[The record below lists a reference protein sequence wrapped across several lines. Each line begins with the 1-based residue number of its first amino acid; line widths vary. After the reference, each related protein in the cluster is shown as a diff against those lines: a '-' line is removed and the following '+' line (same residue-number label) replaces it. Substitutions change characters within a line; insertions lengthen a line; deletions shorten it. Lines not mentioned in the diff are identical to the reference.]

1 MLIFPE
7 VVLMPEYIG
16 DQKLLKPEGVS
27 PKVLTIIWSPMY
39 EGINTTEGKIN
50 FQLQGKQNRVIVVKI
65 FPRD

>member
-1 MLIFPE
+1 
-7 VVLMPEYIG
+7 MPEYIG